1 MKLLEKRLFI
11 LINLRTIRQK
21 HLDICCKYYVIIKK
35 SLIKNQ
41 NIEQKEN
48 IITVCCCAAETIY
61 STTYGYK
68 RTVS

>member
-21 HLDICCKYYVIIKK
+21 HLDICCKYFVIIKK

-48 IITVCCCAAETIY
+48 II
-61 STTYGYK
+61 GNK
-68 RTVS
+68 RVE